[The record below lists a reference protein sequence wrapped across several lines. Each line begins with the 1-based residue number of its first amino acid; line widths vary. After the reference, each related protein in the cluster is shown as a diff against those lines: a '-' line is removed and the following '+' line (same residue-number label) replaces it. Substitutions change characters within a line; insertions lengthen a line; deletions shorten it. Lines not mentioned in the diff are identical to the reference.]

1 MSFTWQRDYL
11 MNKRS
16 VTIKDIARQLGIS
29 YSTVSRALS
38 PNASILV
45 KEETRELVRQTAAD
59 MDYNPN
65 LMARGIVMGKT
76 GTLGLLTYQI
86 FQETFGHQ
94 TDQIMKVAD
103 EYDYQIMMGV
113 ASNRI
118 PKNPR
123 DDQIIQVKQL
133 VSWGVDG
140 LLIHTRGD
148 EGESERIL
156 DVVKGRVPVV
166 TFFYPT
172 QNLSGIILDLVSDFY
187 EATEHLI
194 KLGHE
199 RIGFLG
205 SHWNDNTPLSNQGK
219 GYGLAMQNHGLTPNY
234 TPVSTINAEAGYRLG
249 KELGNQ
255 FTALVCRDDYTAIGV
270 CRGLWELGIR
280 IPDDVAVV
288 GYGDI
293 DVAAYM
299 TPALTTLAMPYEA
312 IAQAAMDLM
321 LEKLEG
327 QDTPRQVTLRSR
339 LVVRESCGANKSKG

>member
-1 MSFTWQRDYL
+1 

-45 KEETRELVRQTAAD
+45 KEETRELVRQTAAE

-65 LMARGIVMGKT
+65 LMARGIVTGKT

-86 FQETFGHQ
+86 FQETFGYQ

-172 QNLSGIILDLVSDFY
+172 QNLSGVILDLVSDFY

-199 RIGFLG
+199 RVGFIGED
-205 SHWNDNTPLSNQGK
+205 WNGASPVSGRGK
-219 GYGLAMQNHGLTPNY
+219 GYLQAMRKHSLTPEHI
-234 TPVSTINAEAGYRLG
+234 PVSDIFAESGYRQS
-249 KELGNQ
+249 KELGDR

-270 CRGLWELGIR
+270 CRGLWESGLCV
-280 IPDDVAVV
+280 PDDVAVV
-288 GYGDI
+288 GSGDI

-299 TPALTTLAMPYEA
+299 TPPLTTLVTPYEA
-312 IAQAAMDLM
+312 IAQTAMDLM
-321 LEKLEG
+321 LEQFEE
-327 QDTPRQVTLRSR
+327 QNTPRQITMRSN
-339 LVVRESCGANKSKG
+339 LVVRESCGANKII